1 MRPVVGIPCCTRQIG
16 LHPFHIVGDKY
27 IRAVTDG
34 AGALPLLVPA
44 LGDGYDPDDLLDR
57 LDGLLLTGSPSN
69 VEPHHYAGPAS
80 REGTHHDPDRDSTT
94 LPLIRRALDRGIP
107 SLFIC
112 RGIQELN
119 VARGGTLHQNV
130 HELDDRFDHRA
141 DEDDGVEVQY
151 GPAHRVL
158 LTVDGTLARLF
169 GKVETTVNS
178 IHSQGIDR
186 VGDGLAIEAV
196 AEDGQVESVRVTDAP
211 GFALAVQWH
220 PEWRFWENPDSRA
233 LFRAFGRAVEAGADG
248 RGRTTA
254 AYAMSR

>member
-27 IRAVTDG
+27 IRAVADG
-34 AGALPLLVPA
+34 AGAVPLLIPA
-44 LGDGYDPDDLLDR
+44 LGDWHDVDDLLNR
-57 LDGLLLTGSPSN
+57 LDGLLVTGSPSN
-69 VEPHHYAGPAS
+69 VEPHHYAGSAS
-80 REGTHHDPDRDSTT
+80 REGTHHDPHRDATT
-94 LPLIRRALDRGIP
+94 LPLIRRALERLVP

-130 HELDDRFDHRA
+130 HERDDRFDHRA
-141 DEDDGVEVQY
+141 DEDASVEVQY
-151 GPAHRVL
+151 GPAHRVM

-186 VGDGLAIEAV
+186 LGAGLEIEAV
-196 AEDGQVESVRVTDAP
+196 AEDGQVEAVRVADVP

-220 PEWRFWENPDSRA
+220 PEWRFWDNPDSRA
-233 LFRAFGRAVEAGADG
+233 LFRAFGRAVEARADG
-248 RGRTTA
+248 RARATA
-254 AYAMSR
+254 A